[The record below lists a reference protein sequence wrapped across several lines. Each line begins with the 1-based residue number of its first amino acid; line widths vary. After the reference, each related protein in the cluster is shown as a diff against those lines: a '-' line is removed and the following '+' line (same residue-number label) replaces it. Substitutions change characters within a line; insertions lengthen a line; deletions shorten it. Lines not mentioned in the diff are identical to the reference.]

1 MQWPLLGQV
10 HFPAGHG
17 EDDGPGVLVYPQG
30 EYDGPGVL
38 VYPQGEYVQ
47 ELVPELEPGKEERK
61 WEESL

>member
-1 MQWPLLGQV
+1 MQWPLFGQV

-38 VYPQGEYVQ
+38 VYPQGE
-47 ELVPELEPGKEERK
+47 LVPELDPGREERK
-61 WEESL
+61 REESL